1 MFPRHL
7 PPNCPKSWFEM
18 AIDWPRKSNP
28 STLSNSH
35 LLLPWKCPM
44 LCPPHHQLMALLLI
58 SQRKQAIRVTRT
70 ILTNKYLYP
79 NTSHASHLFHLCT
92 YWVTIPANLLSF
104 LNGDSFLYE
113 FFFFGQYLLFPVPK
127 HSNLVF
133 QSPRMSISAC
143 DITYASHD
151 KVLLNG
157 GTG

>member
-7 PPNCPKSWFEM
+7 PPNCPKSWFEV

-44 LCPPHHQLMALLLI
+44 LCPPHHQLMTLLLI
-58 SQRKQAIRVTRT
+58 SQRKQVIRVTGT
-70 ILTNKYLYP
+70 ILTSKHLYP
-79 NTSHASHLFHLCT
+79 NTFHASRLFHLCT

-113 FFFFGQYLLFPVPK
+113 FFFLVNIYYFLFLNTATLFSRVLECQSLPVMLTMLLMTR
-127 HSNLVF
+127 S
-133 QSPRMSISAC
+133 C
-143 DITYASHD
+143 
-151 KVLLNG
+151 
-157 GTG
+157 